1 MAAYYGQSEEHV
13 LDYTFMPEE
22 AEVQEENP
30 EQEAREVF
38 DTLNDKGLSGEFSQ
52 LFEMK
57 IGYIRTTEE
66 YENVFTMDEIMDRV
80 RSLPDSEDK
89 DVLLNNL
96 EYADYPHLIA
106 LSSYNQLLSAAGLPR
121 LELGEKEGAVY
132 MDPEFV
138 TDGRIKIMDEI
149 LAERP
154 KTELDG
160 DPIWLTGDVQTTA
173 VVTDR
178 SITLSF
184 ALILPDET
192 FAHYTRNQYD
202 VYINGILKSSDSGSV
217 SLLERISEMNHRL
230 DDTGLNYESYLQ
242 NMGRQLF
249 YIAAASYLTI
259 YLAIIFIIVAN
270 TVIGVQF
277 LMNQQ
282 KANRRYKTL
291 IRLGAVYETLRGSAD
306 KQINWYFGIPVLAAA
321 VSSLFGVRA
330 LFSGLLSSRTQGSV
344 KELMVISA
352 AMILVLCVVEYIY
365 MTAVK
370 RSSSRY
376 LLTLM
381 EPEREE

>member
-1 MAAYYGQSEEHV
+1 M
-13 LDYTFMPEE
+13 
-22 AEVQEENP
+22 
-30 EQEAREVF
+30 
-38 DTLNDKGLSGEFSQ
+38 
-52 LFEMK
+52 
-57 IGYIRTTEE
+57 
-66 YENVFTMDEIMDRV
+66 
-80 RSLPDSEDK
+80 
-89 DVLLNNL
+89 
-96 EYADYPHLIA
+96 
-106 LSSYNQLLSAAGLPR
+106 
-121 LELGEKEGAVY
+121 
-132 MDPEFV
+132 
-138 TDGRIKIMDEI
+138 
-149 LAERP
+149 
-154 KTELDG
+154 
-160 DPIWLTGDVQTTA
+160 
-173 VVTDR
+173 
-178 SITLSF
+178 
-184 ALILPDET
+184 
-192 FAHYTRNQYD
+192 
-202 VYINGILKSSDSGSV
+202 
-217 SLLERISEMNHRL
+217 ERISEMNHRL

-344 KELMVISA
+344 KELMIISA

>member
-1 MAAYYGQSEEHV
+1 M
-13 LDYTFMPEE
+13 
-22 AEVQEENP
+22 
-30 EQEAREVF
+30 
-38 DTLNDKGLSGEFSQ
+38 
-52 LFEMK
+52 
-57 IGYIRTTEE
+57 
-66 YENVFTMDEIMDRV
+66 
-80 RSLPDSEDK
+80 
-89 DVLLNNL
+89 
-96 EYADYPHLIA
+96 
-106 LSSYNQLLSAAGLPR
+106 
-121 LELGEKEGAVY
+121 
-132 MDPEFV
+132 
-138 TDGRIKIMDEI
+138 
-149 LAERP
+149 
-154 KTELDG
+154 
-160 DPIWLTGDVQTTA
+160 
-173 VVTDR
+173 
-178 SITLSF
+178 SF

-192 FAHYTRNQYD
+192 FAHYTQNQYD
-202 VYINGILKSSDSGSV
+202 VYINGILKSSGSGSA

-352 AMILVLCVVEYIY
+352 AMILALCVVEYIY

-376 LLTLM
+376 MLTLM